1 MKKVVYLILFLI
13 MPIIGF
19 AQKLHPSDYVNWG
32 DGGGLQPE
40 EEQVITYM
48 FFAVIMAIIAIISS
62 NISDKIEYKK
72 PIIHT
77 FLITLCFLCYIGI
90 AIIVFPI
97 LCSKYFWMP
106 LLLAALGFF
115 IYYKFFDKEK

>member
-1 MKKVVYLILFLI
+1 
-13 MPIIGF
+13 
-19 AQKLHPSDYVNWG
+19 VNWG

-72 PIIHT
+72 PKIHT

-90 AIIVFPI
+90 AIVSIR
-97 LCSKYFWMP
+97 
-106 LLLAALGFF
+106 
-115 IYYKFFDKEK
+115 